1 MSRIVAAFAVIALVG
16 GLTPGVDRA
25 AAHEPAGQE
34 QGSGEP
40 TEVLIKLAE
49 GSGLL
54 GLGGVDVSAL
64 PGVGEVVNV
73 IDGIGVHVASVPAG
87 TADEVAAT
95 LQALPVVAYAEPNT
109 TLSLLGAPNDP
120 NFADQYALDR
130 INAVAGW
137 DRYRRAAGYGDQFPA
152 TGGATIAVID
162 SGLDQTLHPEFNGK
176 VVGCQAWILQ
186 IGVGLPTC
194 QDNNV
199 HGTHVSGI
207 AAATADNG
215 TGIAGVA
222 FDAQIQALQACTVLC
237 ATADLAAALVHAAEN
252 GADVVNM
259 SLGAPQATNA
269 MADAVSYAADSGALL
284 IAAAGNDGGP
294 VNYPAAFDEVMAVS
308 ATDRNDH
315 LGAFSSRGPQIDV
328 AAPGAGVVSTLPTG
342 VLYGELDGTSMAAP
356 HVAGL
361 GALLMNLGA
370 DAGQARWA
378 IREGADDVGLP
389 PAAQGAG
396 RIDVADSIELLTG
409 P

>member
-1 MSRIVAAFAVIALVG
+1 MSRIVAAFAAIALVG
-16 GLTPGVDRA
+16 GLAAGGDRA
-25 AAHEPAGQE
+25 AAQEPTG

-40 TEVLIKLAE
+40 TEVLIKLAD
-49 GSGLL
+49 GTGLL
-54 GLGGVDVSAL
+54 GLGGVDVGAL
-64 PGVGEVVNV
+64 PGVDEVVNV

-109 TLSLLGAPNDP
+109 TLSLMGAPNDP
-120 NFADQYALDR
+120 NLGDQYALDR
-130 INAVAGW
+130 INAVEGW
-137 DRYRRAAGYGDQFPA
+137 DRYRQAAGYGDQFPA

-162 SGLDQTLHPEFNGK
+162 SGLDKTLHPEFDGK
-176 VVGCQAWILQ
+176 VTQCQAWMLQ
-186 IGVGLPTC
+186 TGLGLPTC

-207 AAATADNG
+207 AAAIADNG

-237 ATADLAAALVHAAEN
+237 ATADLAAALVHAADHD
-252 GADVVNM
+252 ADVINM
-259 SLGAPQATNA
+259 SLGAPATTET
-269 MADAVSYAADSGALL
+269 MGDAVEYAADSGALL
-284 IAAAGNDGGP
+284 VAAAGNDGGA
-294 VNYPAAFDEVMAVS
+294 VNYPAAYDEVMAVS
-308 ATDRNDH
+308 ATDRNDR
-315 LGAFSSRGPQIDV
+315 LGAFSSRGPEIDV
-328 AAPGAGVVSTLPTG
+328 AAPGAGVLSTLPAG

-370 DAGQARWA
+370 DANEARGA
-378 IREGADDVGLP
+378 IRAGADDIGLP
-389 PAAQGAG
+389 PAEQGAG
-396 RIDVADSIELLTG
+396 RIDVADSLELFLG

>member
-1 MSRIVAAFAVIALVG
+1 MSRIVAAFAAIALVG
-16 GLTPGVDRA
+16 GLAAGGDRA
-25 AAHEPAGQE
+25 AAHEPAGQ
-34 QGSGEP
+34 GAGEP
-40 TEVLIKLAE
+40 TEVLIKLAD
-49 GSGLL
+49 GTGLL

-120 NFADQYALDR
+120 RLGDQYALDR
-130 INAVAGW
+130 VNAVAGW
-137 DRYRRAAGYGDQFPA
+137 DRYRQAVGYGDKFPA

-162 SGLDQTLHPEFNGK
+162 SGLDKTLHPEFDGK
-176 VVGCQAWILQ
+176 VTGCQAWILQ
-186 IGVGLPTC
+186 IGVGLPSC

-215 TGIAGVA
+215 TGVAGVA

-237 ATADLAAALVHAAEN
+237 ATADLAAALVHAADN
-252 GADVVNM
+252 GADVINM
-259 SLGAPQATNA
+259 SLGAPAAVDA
-269 MADAVSYAADSGALL
+269 MGDAIEYAADSGALL
-284 IAAAGNDGGP
+284 VAAAGNDGGS
-294 VNYPAAFDEVMAVS
+294 VNYPAAYDEVMAVS
-308 ATDRNDH
+308 ATDRNDR
-315 LGAFSSRGPQIDV
+315 LGAFSSRGPEIDV
-328 AAPGAGVVSTLPTG
+328 AAPGARVLSTLPTG

-370 DAGQARWA
+370 DAEQARWA
-378 IREGADDVGLP
+378 IRAGADDVGLP
-389 PAAQGAG
+389 PAEQGAG
-396 RIDVADSIELLTG
+396 RIDVVDSVELLIG